1 MFRVLRTVLEIKI
14 NLRYLVILNLHC
26 AHTSLHLRLRS
37 TLGSLNM
44 MCKRVINWF
53 SLTKKSPSLE
63 TVFVVWKVREE
74 SEYLTMNDSEANKG
88 LWWPARLLGLGL
100 DWAVTK
106 SSAAAMLMPRS

>member
-1 MFRVLRTVLEIKI
+1 
-14 NLRYLVILNLHC
+14 
-26 AHTSLHLRLRS
+26 
-37 TLGSLNM
+37 M

-53 SLTKKSPSLE
+53 SLTKMSPSLE

-74 SEYLTMNDSEANKG
+74 SEYLQMNDSEANKG

-100 DWAVTK
+100 DWAATK